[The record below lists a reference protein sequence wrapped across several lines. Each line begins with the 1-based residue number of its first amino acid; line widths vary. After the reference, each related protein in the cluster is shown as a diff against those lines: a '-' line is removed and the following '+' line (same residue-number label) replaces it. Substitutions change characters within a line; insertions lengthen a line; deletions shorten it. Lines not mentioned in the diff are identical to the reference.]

1 MKMISSTVY
10 KGRNIYS
17 HKKCIKIE
25 VDLEGYSEIPSRD
38 IESFNEKLLE
48 LVPELYTH
56 RCGIDEEGGFVKR
69 LNEGTYLAHICE
81 HIIIALQN
89 SLGID
94 LAYGKAREKSG
105 DIYIIVF
112 QYKYEKVAMEIV
124 KLAIEIINSLIKG
137 RSIDIKIRLSIIR
150 EIINEESIGPSTA
163 EVIKGAEKFNMPVI
177 DIGNG
182 DFYQIGYGSQGRRI
196 EAAITSETRCVA
208 VDISCDKLIT
218 KQILDIQNLPVA
230 RGQKVSN
237 VIDLLRV
244 ADEIGYPVVVKPQFG
259 SKGKGVFVNIKSK
272 KELVK
277 VYDYLKDQF
286 KDIIIEKFHEGDDFR
301 VCIVNNEVVAV
312 SKRIPPFIIGD
323 GLKNIEQLVEEIN
336 SAENRGRDHEKPL
349 TKIDIDFLYLNEQGY
364 HLTTILEKGQ
374 KVFLRRNANLSTGGI
389 AVDYTD
395 VISDENKE
403 ICVRAAKAIGLDIC
417 GIDICTKDITKSI
430 KKNGVILEVNS
441 APGLRMHVYPSYGK
455 SRNIGEKVVSMLYNN
470 NVHNIPVISVTG
482 TNGKTTT
489 TRIISSVLMRMG
501 YCVGMTCTDG
511 IYINGRCIDNGD
523 DTGAD
528 SATCVL
534 LNKDVEFAVL
544 ETARG
549 GIIRKGLA
557 YDLADVAVITNI
569 TEDHLGCDGIE
580 DMEDLCMVKSL
591 VAEAVK
597 EDGFVVLNADDK
609 YSLDI
614 IPRIKAQ
621 IIYFSKDCN
630 NEYILEAIRNDNIC
644 VYLSEGYVCA
654 YNRGREYRIIK
665 IEDVPITLNGV
676 LEFNIENVMSAC
688 ASLIAMQ
695 VDYSMI
701 KVGLSKFE
709 LSEKYNSGRFNMY
722 DCNGVKTIL
731 DYGHNIEGYRKVL
744 SSLKE
749 LSNGSIIGVI
759 GIPGDRSNNDA
770 IRIGKLSSNILD
782 KIIIKED
789 KDRRGRSSGEIA
801 ELIKKG
807 VLQVNKDAD
816 LKVILDEV
824 EAFRTA
830 LMEAK
835 SGDTVI
841 VFFEK
846 REPLLEVIE
855 YFRKEQDYKG
865 YTNIN

>member
-277 VYDYLKDQF
+277 L
-286 KDIIIEKFHEGDDFR
+286 
-301 VCIVNNEVVAV
+301 
-312 SKRIPPFIIGD
+312 
-323 GLKNIEQLVEEIN
+323 
-336 SAENRGRDHEKPL
+336 
-349 TKIDIDFLYLNEQGY
+349 
-364 HLTTILEKGQ
+364 
-374 KVFLRRNANLSTGGI
+374 
-389 AVDYTD
+389 
-395 VISDENKE
+395 
-403 ICVRAAKAIGLDIC
+403 
-417 GIDICTKDITKSI
+417 
-430 KKNGVILEVNS
+430 
-441 APGLRMHVYPSYGK
+441 
-455 SRNIGEKVVSMLYNN
+455 
-470 NVHNIPVISVTG
+470 
-482 TNGKTTT
+482 
-489 TRIISSVLMRMG
+489 
-501 YCVGMTCTDG
+501 
-511 IYINGRCIDNGD
+511 
-523 DTGAD
+523 
-528 SATCVL
+528 
-534 LNKDVEFAVL
+534 
-544 ETARG
+544 
-549 GIIRKGLA
+549 
-557 YDLADVAVITNI
+557 
-569 TEDHLGCDGIE
+569 
-580 DMEDLCMVKSL
+580 
-591 VAEAVK
+591 
-597 EDGFVVLNADDK
+597 
-609 YSLDI
+609 
-614 IPRIKAQ
+614 
-621 IIYFSKDCN
+621 
-630 NEYILEAIRNDNIC
+630 
-644 VYLSEGYVCA
+644 
-654 YNRGREYRIIK
+654 
-665 IEDVPITLNGV
+665 
-676 LEFNIENVMSAC
+676 
-688 ASLIAMQ
+688 
-695 VDYSMI
+695 
-701 KVGLSKFE
+701 
-709 LSEKYNSGRFNMY
+709 
-722 DCNGVKTIL
+722 
-731 DYGHNIEGYRKVL
+731 
-744 SSLKE
+744 
-749 LSNGSIIGVI
+749 
-759 GIPGDRSNNDA
+759 
-770 IRIGKLSSNILD
+770 
-782 KIIIKED
+782 
-789 KDRRGRSSGEIA
+789 
-801 ELIKKG
+801 
-807 VLQVNKDAD
+807 
-816 LKVILDEV
+816 
-824 EAFRTA
+824 
-830 LMEAK
+830 
-835 SGDTVI
+835 
-841 VFFEK
+841 
-846 REPLLEVIE
+846 
-855 YFRKEQDYKG
+855 
-865 YTNIN
+865 